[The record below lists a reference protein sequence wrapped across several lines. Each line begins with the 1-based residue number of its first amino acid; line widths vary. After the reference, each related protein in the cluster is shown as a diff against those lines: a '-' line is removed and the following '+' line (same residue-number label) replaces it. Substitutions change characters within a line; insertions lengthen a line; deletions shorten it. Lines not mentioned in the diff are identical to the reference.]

1 LEKRRSRLK
10 WEWREVGKE
19 SSEGRRGGGA
29 GWKMGMH
36 KKIASKRNIFAMQQ
50 PHVIIFR
57 NFFSGTTFPS
67 QILCLHPYGSPV
79 NLVLSA
85 SNTFTKF

>member
-19 SSEGRRGGGA
+19 SSEGRRGGA

-57 NFFSGTTFPS
+57 NFFSGTTFP
-67 QILCLHPYGSPV
+67 HKYY
-79 NLVLSA
+79 A
-85 SNTFTKF
+85 SIHMVAQSI